1 MFVSSGNASAV
12 GNGGWLRQ
20 YLTIKTLSLVVLS
33 VQTSTMVL
41 LLRYSRTSN
50 TTPYVITTAVL
61 LSEII
66 KFTLAVGF
74 LHIEC
79 GKILQRTID
88 RIYRDVLLNIF
99 ETLKLSIPAF
109 LYVVQNNLLF
119 IALTNLDAATYQVTY
134 QLKILT
140 TAIFSWVILG
150 KRLRI
155 LHWLSLCFLM
165 MGVSLVQVDVPSSIA
180 SSSSNSNSGNSGG
193 GLNILPV
200 VEAVVV
206 DGDAAVV
213 EVDANQHP
221 DLQAVH
227 PHPEVSWLLGVM
239 AVFVSCISSG
249 FSGVYFERL
258 VKQGPQTSLVIRNI
272 QLGIFSIVFA
282 VMAVLS
288 DGALITSA
296 GFFQGYT
303 LSTWAV
309 ILIQAFGG
317 LMVSVTMK
325 YADNILKGFAT
336 SLSIVLSTMVSVL
349 ILGSAAPTLQ
359 FVLGASIVIGSTV
372 LYGLSPPTEISAS
385 LRSEHNSIASSSSE
399 VFSNKVALRKKNE
412 SEIV

>member
-1 MFVSSGNASAV
+1 MFGSSTIISVG
-12 GNGGWLRQ
+12 GNGGWLRRH
-20 YLTIKTLSLVVLS
+20 LLSIKTISLVVLS

-41 LLRYSRTSN
+41 LLRYSRTAN
-50 TTPYVITTAVL
+50 TTPYLITTAVL
-61 LSEII
+61 LSEVI
-66 KFTLAVGF
+66 KFSLALGF

-79 GKILQRTID
+79 GKILQRTLD
-88 RIYRDVLLNIF
+88 RIYRDVLINVF

-119 IALTNLDAATYQVTY
+119 IALSNLDAATYQVTY

-165 MGVSLVQVDVPSSIA
+165 LGVSLVQVDAPKGITSR
-180 SSSSNSNSGNSGG
+180 
-193 GLNILPV
+193 LNILP
-200 VEAVVV
+200 AVDAALV
-206 DGDAAVV
+206 DGDAAAVV
-213 EVDANQHP
+213 EEVDAMPNP
-221 DLQAVH
+221 DLQGSH
-227 PHPEVSWLLGVM
+227 PHTEVSWLLGVM
-239 AVFVSCISSG
+239 AVCVSCVSSG

-282 VMAVLS
+282 VLAVIS
-288 DGALITSA
+288 DGTLIRSG

-349 ILGSAAPTLQ
+349 ILGDAAPTLQ
-359 FVLGASIVIGSTV
+359 FVLGASIVISSTV
-372 LYGLSPPTEISAS
+372 LYGLSPPSESS
-385 LRSEHNSIASSSSE
+385 LSSGSENDSISSSSSSYK
-399 VFSNKVALRKKNE
+399 VFSNKVT
-412 SEIV
+412 